1 MLGCVL
7 SNGRA
12 PGSPRV
18 RSDAL
23 RHKFRAMTTSTPT
36 SYAFDNAMVEGRRR
50 LALLENILD
59 PGTFRRL
66 ERIDVKRG
74 WRCLELGAGGG
85 SVTEWLCKRVGR
97 SGHVTAVD
105 LDARFIRALEFE
117 NLEVLEEN
125 VMDSRL
131 TPNSYDLVHTRW
143 TLLHIPQ
150 REAVLVRLGS
160 LLKPGG
166 RMLLEEGDGL
176 PIDALDES
184 PFRPLTG
191 RVFATILP
199 RGSDARWA
207 RRLPQIVVAAGLT
220 VLSAEADWEWFW
232 GGSPV
237 AEFWKISWTRVRD
250 AVAEAGGDV
259 TQWDRELAA
268 LDDSTVLS
276 VHPAT
281 ISVIATK

>member
-1 MLGCVL
+1 LADDRITDSDG
-7 SNGRA
+7 A
-12 PGSPRV
+12 PRH
-18 RSDAL
+18 RS
-23 RHKFRAMTTSTPT
+23 RAMTTSTPS

-66 ERIDVKRG
+66 ERIDVKPG
-74 WRCLELGAGGG
+74 SRCLELGAGGG
-85 SVTEWLCKRVGR
+85 SVTEWLCNRVGG

-105 LDARFIRALEFE
+105 LDARFIRALEFK

-125 VMDSRL
+125 VMDNRL
-131 TPNSYDLVHTRW
+131 APDSYDLVHTRW

-150 REAVLVRLGS
+150 REAVLARLGS

-166 RMLLEEGDGL
+166 RILLEEADGL
-176 PIDALDES
+176 PVDALDES
-184 PFRPLTG
+184 PFGQLCK
-191 RVFATILP
+191 RVFPTILP
-199 RGSDARWA
+199 RGSDAHWA
-207 RRLPQIVVAAGLT
+207 HRLPQIVAAAGLA
-220 VLSAEADWEWFW
+220 VLSAEADWEWFR

-250 AVAEAGGDV
+250 AVAAAGGDV

-268 LDDSTVLS
+268 LDDPTILS

>member
-1 MLGCVL
+1 
-7 SNGRA
+7 
-12 PGSPRV
+12 
-18 RSDAL
+18 
-23 RHKFRAMTTSTPT
+23 MTTSTPS
-36 SYAFDNAMVEGRRR
+36 SYAFDNAMAEGRRR

-66 ERIDVKRG
+66 ERIGVKRG

-105 LDARFIRALEFE
+105 LDARFLRALEFG

-131 TPNSYDLVHTRW
+131 TPDSYDLVHTRW
-143 TLLHIPQ
+143 TLMHIPQ
-150 REAVLVRLGS
+150 REAVLARLGS

-166 RMLLEEGDGL
+166 RMLLEEADGL
-176 PIDALDES
+176 PVEVLDES
-184 PFRPLTG
+184 PFGPLCE
-191 RVFATILP
+191 RVFAIIRP
-199 RGSDARWA
+199 RGSDPSWA
-207 RRLPQIVVAAGLT
+207 RRLPQIVEAAGLA
-220 VLSAEADWEWFW
+220 VLSAKGDWEWFR

-250 AVAEAGGDV
+250 AVAAAGADV
-259 TQWDRELAA
+259 AHWDRELAT
-268 LDDSTVLS
+268 LDDPGVLS